1 MPSLHERIGLHDQS
15 MLCVSR
21 SDSEI
26 EVEAETSCF
35 DPKNESYKQP
45 NITVILPSGCH
56 GRPLGIDSK
65 GPPPLI
71 KRWKEGG
78 KCDCKGW
85 DLGCGM
91 MVLSDQQ
98 PKTSQGMES
107 SSSLRLGSHK
117 NDGKQLVLYKQ
128 VEPPYHFLNLFMF
141 FFSFFFCFSFS
152 NGTRRQSDFKNPDM
166 WFTWQVP

>member
-1 MPSLHERIGLHDQS
+1 MPNLHERIGLNDQS

-26 EVEAETSCF
+26 ELEAETSCF

-85 DLGCGM
+85 DLGCGLK
-91 MVLSDQQ
+91 VLSSSRNNNNDTLV
-98 PKTSQGMES
+98 PKLVHHDHEQAPWTIFSQV
-107 SSSLRLGSHK
+107 SSLHSCLLS
-117 NDGKQLVLYKQ
+117 Q
-128 VEPPYHFLNLFMF
+128 P
-141 FFSFFFCFSFS
+141 FSFKL
-152 NGTRRQSDFKNPDM
+152 QLHI
-166 WFTWQVP
+166 